1 MNIKRMA
8 LTVGALVLAMMLTPV
23 LVFTGGGTQQAAT
36 RVTRGPNARVYLLNQ
51 SEKMKIAT
59 LTGYT
64 KSDSRTEKWMEQ
76 RYNIDIELIVLP
88 GWSDSPAK
96 ISLLIADNTQC
107 PDIMWKVS
115 PSLQPNSPTAYL

>member
-1 MNIKRMA
+1 MGLSR
-8 LTVGALVLAMMLTPV
+8 LPLGLL
-23 LVFTGGGTQQAAT
+23 
-36 RVTRGPNARVYLLNQ
+36 GPNARVYLLNQ

-115 PSLQPNSPTAYL
+115 PSLQPGRTISSMSML